1 MHIRQILDAHHP
13 SCSFEFFPPKSEKG
27 VEALFETVR
36 LLEPLKPSFVSM
48 TYGAGGSTRDLTHDF
63 VVRLKRETTLEA
75 VPHLTCVSHKRGEIQ
90 EILERYAK
98 AGVDNIL
105 ALGGDPPKGVEDYDR
120 SRDDFAHAEDL
131 VRFISEFN
139 QTDGA
144 PQSGGFG
151 IGVAGF
157 PEGHPKTPNR
167 LLEMDFFKRK
177 VDAGAD
183 FIITQL
189 FFDNHDFY
197 DFRERC
203 ELAGIQVPVIAGIM
217 PITTIS
223 GMRRMADLALGARFP
238 ARLQRALARCGDDDT
253 SVARVGVHW
262 ATEQCLDLIDQGVAG
277 MHFYTLNKSTATLEI
292 YRSLGVRDSADLQS

>member
-75 VPHLTCVSHKRGEIQ
+75 VPHLTCVSHKKGEIQ
-90 EILERYAK
+90 EILERYAN

-105 ALGGDPPKGVEDYDR
+105 ALGGDLPKGVENYDR
-120 SRDDFAHAEDL
+120 GRDDFAHAEDL

-139 QTDGA
+139 QAGGA

-157 PEGHPKTPNR
+157 PEGHPRTPNR
-167 LLEMDFFKRK
+167 LLEMDLFKRK

-203 ELAGIQVPVIAGIM
+203 ELAGIQVPIIAGIM
-217 PITTIS
+217 PITTLS

>member
-1 MHIRQILDAHHP
+1 MHIGEVLDAHHP

-27 VEALFETVR
+27 VEALFETAR

-75 VPHLTCVSHKRGEIQ
+75 VPHLTCVCHKRSEIQ
-90 EILERYAK
+90 DILTRYAQ

-105 ALGGDPPKGVEDYDR
+105 ALGGDPPRGVEDYDR
-120 SRDDFAHAEDL
+120 AQDDFGHAEDL
-131 VRFISEFN
+131 VRFIGEFN
-139 QTDGA
+139 ADGKH
-144 PQSGGFG
+144 PQVRGFG

-167 LLEMDFFKRK
+167 LVEMEYLKQK

-183 FIITQL
+183 FIITQM
-189 FFDNHDFY
+189 FFDNRDFY

-203 ELAGIQVPVIAGIM
+203 ELAGISVPIIAGIM
-217 PITTIS
+217 PITSLS
-223 GMRRMADLALGARFP
+223 GMRRMAELALGVRYP
-238 ARLQRALARCGDDDT
+238 ARLQRALARCEGDGA
-253 SVARVGVHW
+253 SVERVGVHW
-262 ATEQCLDLIDQGVAG
+262 ATEQCLDLIDQGVSG

-292 YRSLGVRDSADLQS
+292 YRSLGVRDTSGLQT